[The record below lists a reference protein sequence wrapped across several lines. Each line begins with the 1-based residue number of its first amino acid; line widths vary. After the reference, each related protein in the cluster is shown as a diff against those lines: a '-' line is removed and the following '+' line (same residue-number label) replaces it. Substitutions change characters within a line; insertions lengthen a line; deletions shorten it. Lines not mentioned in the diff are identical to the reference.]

1 MTLAS
6 DLHTIN
12 YIEYRSI
19 YWNTERNHVFPR
31 TQDTAISGTW
41 HGPWDGDN
49 GVTHTD
55 NRKVP
60 SPLGPEIRA
69 AADREPTDKKAISSS
84 VTKAFRIVEM
94 LAGHASEGL
103 SLGDLST
110 RLHMPKST
118 THRYLATLES
128 LELAERDGADRF
140 RLGTRVIELAG
151 SYLANTDLRIESHAL
166 LEEVAAQTGETVHLA
181 VPSGDEVIY
190 IAKVESIHALRMY
203 SHIGARLPMHCTA
216 LGKALLAHFPP
227 ERTQRLTP
235 GPLAARTAKTITSAE
250 ALGHELDLIREQ
262 GFAIDDEEN
271 EVGVCCVGA
280 PVFDY
285 TGSAVA
291 ALSISGPMHR
301 MSRER
306 CVQLGPLVR
315 EAARRLSRRMGSQG
329 QVQRAARP
337 APLEASHSHTL

>member
-1 MTLAS
+1 VTA
-6 DLHTIN
+6 
-12 YIEYRSI
+12 
-19 YWNTERNHVFPR
+19 TESR
-31 TQDTAISGTW
+31 TAL
-41 HGPWDGDN
+41 
-49 GVTHTD
+49 
-55 NRKVP
+55 
-60 SPLGPEIRA
+60 SPQTPEDRP

-94 LAGHASEGL
+94 LAGHASQGL
-103 SLGDLST
+103 SLGDLSA
-110 RLHMPKST
+110 RLNMPKST

-151 SYLANTDLRIESHAL
+151 SYLANADLRIESHAL

-181 VPSGDEVIY
+181 VPSGDEVVY

-216 LGKALLAHFPP
+216 LGKALLAHLPP
-227 ERTQRLTP
+227 ERAQRLTP
-235 GPLAARTAKTITSAE
+235 GPLAARTPRTITSAA
-250 ALGHELDLIREQ
+250 ALARELDLIRQQ

-285 TGSAVA
+285 TGAAVA
-291 ALSISGPMHR
+291 ALSLSGPMHR

-315 EAARRLSRRMGSQG
+315 EAARRLSRRMGCQAQEGS
-329 QVQRAARP
+329 P
-337 APLEASHSHTL
+337 ATPTHLEETHSHT